1 MSSAN
6 LHHVTVKLFAEA
18 TGMSERQAKY
28 WRKGCANPITRVM
41 LEGGHVKPY
50 QAARLVDEWDMGA
63 LALISLH
70 VMEHGWALKDAE
82 LAILQVCSVERL
94 QHPDI
99 DVAELTRMINAK
111 YVEPMRRRDAEGRV
125 TGVTDQTLPA
135 TARAEGANLHH
146 VADML
151 PDANGANLHSSA
163 DVLPDAI
170 TEIKRLRGILFD
182 LGVDPDG

>member
-6 LHHVTVKLFAEA
+6 LHPVTVKAFAEI

-28 WRKGCANPITRVM
+28 WRKGCSNPFTREM

-50 QAARLVDEWDMGA
+50 QAARLVDEWDLGA

-94 QHPDI
+94 QHPDME
-99 DVAELTRMINAK
+99 DAELASTITAK
-111 YVEPMRRRDAEGRV
+111 YVEPMRQRDAEGWV
-125 TGVTDQTLPA
+125 TGVTGQTYP
-135 TARAEGANLHH
+135 TPVRTKGANLH
-146 VADML
+146 
-151 PDANGANLHSSA
+151 PPA
-163 DVLPDAI
+163 DVLPDAVE
-170 TEIKRLRGILFD
+170 EIKRLREMLHD
-182 LGVDPDG
+182 LGVNPDG

>member
-6 LHHVTVKLFAEA
+6 LHPVTVKAFAEI

-28 WRKGCANPITRVM
+28 WRKGCSNPITRVM

-50 QAARLVDEWDMGA
+50 EAARLVDEWELGE

-70 VMEHGWALKDAE
+70 VIDHGWPLKDAE

-94 QHPDI
+94 QHPDLEV
-99 DVAELTRMINAK
+99 DELVSMINAK
-111 YVEPMRRRDAEGRV
+111 YVEPMRQRDAEGRV
-125 TGVTDQTLPA
+125 TGVTGQTYPKPVR
-135 TARAEGANLHH
+135 TKRANLHPS
-146 VADML
+146 ADML
-151 PDANGANLHSSA
+151 PDAVS
-163 DVLPDAI
+163 
-170 TEIKRLRGILFD
+170 EIKRLRELLQD